1 MGTGNAGFLVS
12 GRILLTCVAKYIFME
27 KEQLELI
34 YGFHAVLEAIEAGQS
49 IDKIWVQQEGGKS
62 SQLQALWQAARAH
75 GIPVLRVPRSKI
87 QQLVSKG
94 SHQGVLAF
102 MAPIAFANLEHI
114 LDAAFGRG
122 EVPLLL
128 MLDKVNDVRN
138 FGAIARTAEAV
149 GVHAI
154 IIGEKGVARINQ
166 EAVKTSAGALM
177 HVPVCRVQS
186 LVKTA
191 RFLKDSGLQLVACTE
206 KENSPHYAVNYRLPS
221 VIILGSEEKGI
232 SRELLEL
239 ADAFAKIPMRGKVS
253 SLNVS
258 VSAGVVLYE
267 ALRQRDNSEANR

>member
-1 MGTGNAGFLVS
+1 MS
-12 GRILLTCVAKYIFME
+12 E
-27 KEQLELI
+27 ELELI

-62 SQLQALWQAARAH
+62 AQLQELWQAAREH
-75 GIPVLRVPRSKI
+75 RIPVVRVPRSKI
-87 QQLVSKG
+87 QKLVPKG

-102 MAPIAFANLEHI
+102 IAPIAFANLDHI
-114 LDAAFGRG
+114 LDAAFGNG

-154 IIGEKGVARINQ
+154 VIGEKGAARINQ
-166 EAVKTSAGALM
+166 DAVKTSAGALM
-177 HVPVCRVQS
+177 YVPVCRVQS

-206 KENSPHYAVNYRLPS
+206 KEDSPHYAVDYRLPS
-221 VIILGSEEKGI
+221 VIVLGSEEKGI
-232 SRELLEL
+232 SRELLQL
-239 ADAFAKIPMRGKVS
+239 ADAFAQIPMRGKVS

-267 ALRQRDNSEANR
+267 ALRQRETQHFSQ